1 MPQATTSDD
10 LATRLVL
17 KERELEALLQITQA
31 VTDDRAEGEL
41 YKLYQFT
48 LLGQLG
54 LRQIALYVLE
64 EGRFQLKATSFGTGL
79 PADSH
84 FTPAEIATWCP
95 KLACKLA
102 ELHLHLTGLWQQFE
116 WLVPIRGENDSV
128 QALLFTGATQSRAG
142 LTVADSLAFLVTLSN
157 ILLGAVANRRLV
169 RQRMASLAVESARQR
184 EIEIAQQVQQL
195 LFPQHLPNNKSVAL
209 YATYQPHTEIG
220 GDYYDVVELDEHRV
234 LVCVADVS
242 GKGVPA
248 SLLMSNFQAG
258 LRTLLRQGIDL
269 ATTVHELNHLIFRN
283 SAGEKFIT
291 AFLALYDRRTQV
303 LEYVNAGHND
313 PLLLPDSGPPQRL
326 HEGTLML
333 GIMAELPMLKVG
345 LAAMPPHSLLFTYTD
360 GLTEVFDGQQQE
372 FGEDGV
378 LAVLQAH
385 RYLPLPRLH
394 HALLA
399 AIQRFNG
406 QGTRFDDDVTMLS
419 MRTK

>member
-1 MPQATTSDD
+1 MPQAATIDELT
-10 LATRLVL
+10 TRLVL

-31 VTDDRAEGEL
+31 VTDDRTEGEL
-41 YKLYQFT
+41 YKIYQFT

-54 LRQIALYVLE
+54 IQQLALYVLE
-64 EGRFQLKATSFGTGL
+64 DHAFRLKASSFGTRL

-84 FTPAEIATWCP
+84 FKPEGVAAWCP
-95 KLACKLA
+95 RVACPLK
-102 ELHLHLTGLWQQFE
+102 ELPLGEPWQQFE
-116 WLVPIRGENDSV
+116 QLVPIRGENETV
-128 QALLFTGATQSRAG
+128 QALLFTGAAQSRAG
-142 LTVADSLAFLVTLSN
+142 LTVTDSLAFLVTLSN

-169 RQRMASLAVESARQR
+169 RQRMASLAAEAARQR
-184 EIEIAQQVQQL
+184 EIEIAQQVQLL
-195 LFPQHLPNNKSVAL
+195 LFPQRLPNNERVAL
-209 YATYQPHTEIG
+209 YATYQPHAEIG
-220 GDYYDVVELDEHRV
+220 GDYYDVVELDAHRL

-269 ATTVHELNHLIFRN
+269 ATTVRELNYLIFRN

-313 PLLLPDSGPPQRL
+313 PLLLPDAGPPQRL
-326 HEGTLML
+326 HAGTLML
-333 GIMAELPMLKVG
+333 GVLDELPMLQVG
-345 LAAMPPHSLLFTYTD
+345 LASMGPHSLLFTYTD
-360 GLTEVFDGQQQE
+360 GLTEVFDQQQQE
-372 FGEDGV
+372 FGEAGV

-394 HALLA
+394 HELLA
-399 AIQRFNG
+399 AIQRFGPKGG
-406 QGTRFDDDVTMLS
+406 QFADDVTMLS
-419 MRTK
+419 MRIK

>member
-1 MPQATTSDD
+1 MPQAATIDELT
-10 LATRLVL
+10 TRLVL

-41 YKLYQFT
+41 YKIYQFT

-54 LRQIALYVLE
+54 IRQLALYVLE
-64 EGRFQLKATSFGTGL
+64 EQAFRLKASSFGTRL
-79 PADSH
+79 PADSR
-84 FTPAEIATWCP
+84 FRPEEVATWCP
-95 KLACKLA
+95 RVACPLK
-102 ELHLHLTGLWQQFE
+102 ELPLGEPWQQFE
-116 WLVPIRGENDSV
+116 QLVPIRGENETV

-169 RQRMASLAVESARQR
+169 RQRMASLAAESARQR
-184 EIEIAQQVQQL
+184 EIEIAQQVQLL
-195 LFPQHLPNNKSVAL
+195 LFPQRLPNNERVAL
-209 YATYQPHTEIG
+209 YATYRPHAEIG
-220 GDYYDVVELDEHRV
+220 GDYYDVVELDADRL

-269 ATTVHELNHLIFRN
+269 ATTVRELNHLIFRN

-313 PLLLPDSGPPQRL
+313 PLLLPDAGPPQRL
-326 HEGTLML
+326 HDGTLML
-333 GIMAELPMLKVG
+333 GVMDELPMLKVG
-345 LAAMPPHSLLFTYTD
+345 LAHMAPHSLLFTYTD
-360 GLTEVFDGQQQE
+360 GLTEVFDQQHQE
-372 FGEDGV
+372 FGEAGV

-394 HALLA
+394 HELLA
-399 AIQRFNG
+399 AIQRFNRKG
-406 QGTRFDDDVTMLS
+406 DRFADDVTMLS
-419 MRTK
+419 LRVK